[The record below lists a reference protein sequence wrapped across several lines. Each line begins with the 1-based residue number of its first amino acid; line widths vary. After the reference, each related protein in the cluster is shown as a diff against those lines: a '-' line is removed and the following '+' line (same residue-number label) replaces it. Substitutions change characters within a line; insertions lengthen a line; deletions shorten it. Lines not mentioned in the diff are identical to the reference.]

1 MALAVAEAFATVE
14 VLVEAFAE
22 VGTSYSESD
31 DELAV
36 AKVSLLP

>member
-1 MALAVAEAFATVE
+1 MALAVAEAFA
-14 VLVEAFAE
+14 EAFAE

-31 DELAV
+31 DELAA